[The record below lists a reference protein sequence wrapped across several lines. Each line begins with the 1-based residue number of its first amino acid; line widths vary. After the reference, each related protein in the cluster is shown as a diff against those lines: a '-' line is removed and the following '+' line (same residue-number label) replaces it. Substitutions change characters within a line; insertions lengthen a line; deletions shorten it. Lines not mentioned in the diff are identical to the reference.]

1 MPNSE
6 SPNPVKPRRLVPD
19 VNPDAIQTI
28 YDKATY
34 TDAVEVRDDAI
45 LLRKYAIRLNYQYTE
60 ADKIHRVF
68 EASFRTVIG
77 PILKNIDPK
86 TPYYEKMALVFS
98 TNKQVEDM
106 HEKLCGYQE
115 TATMYKNLYDQ
126 VNRLA
131 MSLEQK
137 AYSMG
142 FRKDVGPAY

>member
-1 MPNSE
+1 MTNLE
-6 SPNPVKPRRLVPD
+6 SPNQTKPRKLVPD
-19 VNPDAIQTI
+19 VNPDAIQAI
-28 YDKATY
+28 YDKTTY
-34 TDAVEVRDDAI
+34 TDAIEARDDAI

-77 PILKNIDPK
+77 PILKSLDPK

-106 HEKLCGYQE
+106 HEELCGYQE
-115 TATMYKNLYDQ
+115 VATMYKNLYDQ
-126 VNRLA
+126 VTRLA

-142 FRKDVGPAY
+142 FRKDANPSY